1 MSPNNG
7 SSPLFSRKLQLQ
19 TGNTST
25 IFKLSVVATAAI
37 LSQSAAAQNPANVE
51 DADNSIE
58 LKDTYVR
65 PDYVEIERMRDTKE
79 IIVIPKEE
87 IQGHGNRTIS
97 DVLKSVPGISVNAS
111 GPGDID
117 IRGQGQ
123 DQATRNIQVLLDGA
137 PITTLINHPYSTNYD
152 VIPVEQLE
160 RIEII
165 PGGGSVIYG
174 SGTVG
179 GVVNITS
186 NLRSMKEPKS
196 TAVAELNSD
205 GFRLSGTVG
214 AKLND
219 KFSILASANKLDR
232 DLWFVN
238 TYRNSEYYSAG
249 LGWNLTDDQNL
260 ILRVSKLKE
269 ESQYV
274 NTASIGN
281 IKKYGKDYVPADKT
295 TLSIGPN
302 GELIR
307 SVKSGYL
314 IGDRDMDTY
323 NISYSNHIND
333 KFDLT
338 SDFFFVKGNFQNNN
352 EDSDHVVYQ
361 ETYGGK
367 VKLDINYYDS
377 HSLLVGLDV
386 TKQTADL
393 SYNDIASRK
402 DNAGNRVWYHKP
414 LSFYYDKKVY
424 AGYLL
429 NTLKFDQFVFTQGI
443 RRELTEWGFDKLGN
457 KVEGSDVGN
466 RWNTALEVSGAWLY
480 RDTGRIYARYE
491 RGFTLPD
498 GQQITDMRRKASGER
513 YYKPT
518 DATDEKYDMF
528 EIGLRDKLPWST
540 VNITLWMSKT
550 DNQLNRFYINGISE
564 AISANILETTRWGA
578 DVGLT
583 QQFGKFTFTEN
594 YSWLRGYSDYNDWGR
609 RFMEENRKNTI
620 DFTRSGLVKV
630 PQHSVSLQAR
640 YDFNENLSADVK
652 YSFFG
657 GYNNFL
663 EDAAKQE
670 DGTVGSYSLVD
681 VSARWKPFKN
691 FEVYGGVSNLLDKQY
706 YEYVGS
712 GNSAAY
718 TYVNPGMGRT
728 YFVGI
733 RGTY

>member
-274 NTASIGN
+274 NTASIRN

-640 YDFNENLSADVK
+640 RASEILCPWDNRSPPN
-652 YSFFG
+652 G
-657 GYNNFL
+657 CI
-663 EDAAKQE
+663 Q
-670 DGTVGSYSLVD
+670 
-681 VSARWKPFKN
+681 
-691 FEVYGGVSNLLDKQY
+691 
-706 YEYVGS
+706 
-712 GNSAAY
+712 
-718 TYVNPGMGRT
+718 
-728 YFVGI
+728 
-733 RGTY
+733 